1 MEGMTRHRLPGLLL
15 SMTLGTVG
23 LVFAASTSAFGQAA
37 SAPPADETDESLD
50 VRYARASLRLAEMD
64 LQKAVDANKR
74 FGRTLPPY
82 AIEPLRAV
90 VKIAEKQLQHVLHKD
105 AETLHQ
111 VHLAIAEAKV
121 TTAEAELERAL
132 AVNKQSSGLFSDTEI
147 ERLRQAAEVAR
158 LGLAKA
164 RAVNIQS
171 HAEHLQW
178 QVEELQKEVLQ
189 LQSRVAL
196 LSLRK

>member
-1 MEGMTRHRLPGLLL
+1 MKTHRYPIVVLGRLASILLL
-15 SMTLGTVG
+15 TGVVS
-23 LVFAASTSAFGQAA
+23 SAFGQTT
-37 SAPPADETDESLD
+37 SAPPTGEAKESLD
-50 VRYARASLRLAEMD
+50 DRYARASLRLAQMD
-64 LQKAVDANKR
+64 LQKALDVNKQVA
-74 FGRTLPPY
+74 RTLPPY

-90 VKIAEKQLQHVLHKD
+90 VNIAEKQLQYALHED
-105 AETLHQ
+105 AETLHH

-121 TTAEAELERAL
+121 TAAEAQLEMAL
-132 AVNKQSSGLFSDTEI
+132 AVNKQTSGLYSDTEI
-147 ERLRQAAEVAR
+147 GRLRLAAEVAR